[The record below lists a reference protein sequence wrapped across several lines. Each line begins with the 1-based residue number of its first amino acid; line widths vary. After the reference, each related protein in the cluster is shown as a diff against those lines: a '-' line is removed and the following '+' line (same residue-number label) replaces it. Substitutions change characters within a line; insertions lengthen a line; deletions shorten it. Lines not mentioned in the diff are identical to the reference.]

1 VQATW
6 ETSTPPRYPDVV
18 SLKQR
23 YLAGVSLDL
32 DGVRELALRNA
43 RPYHWAPAIAL
54 AACRDSRAVIGLVT
68 VRRGFA
74 GARVAL
80 RAPAARPDRRAA
92 GALLETFRTAPDLRT
107 RTPAGRA
114 LRAGTGD
121 G

>member
-43 RPYHWAPAIAL
+43 RPYHWAPAL
-54 AACRDSRAVIGLVT
+54 AACRDPRAVIGLVT
-68 VRRGFA
+68 VLRGFA
-74 GARVAL
+74 GARIG
-80 RAPAARPDRRAA
+80 AR
-92 GALLETFRTAPDLRT
+92 
-107 RTPAGRA
+107 
-114 LRAGTGD
+114 LRAGAGD